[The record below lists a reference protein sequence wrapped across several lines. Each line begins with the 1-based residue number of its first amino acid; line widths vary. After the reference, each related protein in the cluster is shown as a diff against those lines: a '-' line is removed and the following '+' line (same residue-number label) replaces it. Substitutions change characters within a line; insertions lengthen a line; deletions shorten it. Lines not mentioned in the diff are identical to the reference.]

1 MVLFTETGLFFAIE
15 MGKTVFGANA
25 CEAEKAFENFTPSII
40 LDALNTHVFSG
51 GLIRFNDS
59 SYEKI
64 SSKDESKGQY
74 TKLFFKDNIL
84 VGGIIVGDISK
95 AGQIIIA
102 IDNKLSKAFA
112 LSNDLL

>member
-1 MVLFTETGLFFAIE
+1 
-15 MGKTVFGANA
+15 
-25 CEAEKAFENFTPSII
+25 
-40 LDALNTHVFSG
+40 
-51 GLIRFNDS
+51 
-59 SYEKI
+59 
-64 SSKDESKGQY
+64 KDESKGQY

-102 IDNKLSKAFA
+102 IDNKLSKAAA